1 MTPTAAQVR
10 DFVVAT
16 LDEPIRAAGIDP
28 AQVGDDFDML
38 ESGVI
43 DSFGLL
49 ELITQV
55 EERFELEIDFEEMDP
70 EGLTIVGPFSDFVT
84 AEAAG
89 SG

>member
-38 ESGVI
+38 EKGVI

-70 EGLTIVGPFSDFVT
+70 EGLTVVGPVLRLRDR
-84 AEAAG
+84 G
-89 SG
+89 SGR